1 MIFAILGTN
10 VLLMFRALIMVLLL
24 SVPYFVIGQSKMS
37 RSVKLPITNIA
48 AIDSAFLQLQTDN
61 IEIRRDSILNEQLL
75 DLVRIKVADSVL
87 TKRTQRH
94 HSGFGWLLAPF
105 GIKWRAITM
114 NRIKYV
120 GTSKTD
126 IGNPDKPEYTEYDIN
141 INVMAHTPKY
151 MALVW
156 QGQQKQKEVNKKN
169 LRGQDP
175 NKPPFIEPTLET
187 AQYYRIH
194 CELTPPKHY
203 REEITKWF
211 YPVTGKKGFT
221 GHPNFGE
228 PRPTIGVYGPFAMD
242 CNHNCHI
249 EIHPYEWLWWLDV
262 NPTKDSLANEK
273 RWLVGL
279 QREGSNRFRRWASS
293 PRVGLVS
300 VPFLFAADEANPTIF
315 IEHLVHNDFVPQA
328 LKNLPELPA
337 DAFDMNFT
345 EMTVLLTNELKED
358 KTLTI
363 RTNLPIDSEGL
374 RMWLSGVET
383 DGQWIKGYINIAVSV
398 KDIYTARVTVK

>member
-1 MIFAILGTN
+1 
-10 VLLMFRALIMVLLL
+10 MFRLLSGLLL
-24 SVPYFVIGQSKMS
+24 LALPYFAVAQALAPRTIT
-37 RSVKLPITNIA
+37 LPVRNIA
-48 AIDSAFLQLQTDN
+48 AIDSVWMQLKTSN
-61 IEIRRDSILNEQLL
+61 IEIRSDSILNEQLL
-75 DLVRIKVADSVL
+75 DLVQIKVADSVL

-94 HSGFGWLLAPF
+94 RSGFGWLLAPF
-105 GIKWRAITM
+105 GIHWRAITM
-114 NRIKYV
+114 NRVKYV
-120 GTSKTD
+120 GTAKKD
-126 IGNPDKPEYTEYDIN
+126 IGNPAKPEFTEYDIN
-141 INVMAHTPKY
+141 VDLMAHTPKH

-187 AQYYRIH
+187 AHYYRIH
-194 CELTPPKHY
+194 CELTPPKDY
-203 REEITKWF
+203 REQLTQWF
-211 YPVTGKKGFT
+211 YPVTGHKGFA

-228 PRPTIGVYGPFAMD
+228 PRPTLGVYGAFTMD

-273 RWLVGL
+273 RWMVGL
-279 QREGSNRFRRWASS
+279 QREASNRFRKWATS

-300 VPFLFAADEANPTIF
+300 VPFLFAADATNPTIMV
-315 IEHLVHNDFVPQA
+315 EHLVFSDFVPQA
-328 LKNLPELPA
+328 LKHLPELPA
-337 DAFDMNFT
+337 DALGLNFT
-345 EMTVLLTNELKED
+345 EMTVSLTNELKED

-363 RTNLPIDSEGL
+363 RTNQPIDNEGL

-383 DGQWIKGYINIAVSV
+383 DGQWIKGYINIAMSV
-398 KDIYTARVTVK
+398 KDVYTARVTVR